1 MKTNMESEHMDYK
14 VYSSALKNAL
24 NEIQNICPHIKK
36 SFIFREDGE
45 IIAGDKK
52 TSKKAMVRVINAFQ
66 GILEKAEAIGDV
78 EDVTIEGNKGRVD
91 ISCMNN
97 VYLVTVTSR
106 KADMKYVTTVTR
118 VLIPTLLKRLEE
130 IRPTPLKRDQP
141 PLETEPEIPMA
152 KESKEAI
159 EETAEETLEPE
170 VETEP
175 LPPESPVN
183 QFVVENLGGFLVPS
197 DTVRINSETL
207 SKWEEMYKGRRIGE
221 VEIETFD
228 GKTTRCKVNPV
239 RDSKY
244 YGGGIIR
251 IPEKLQRML
260 EIKKGELVRVKPVVE

>member
-1 MKTNMESEHMDYK
+1 MDYK

-52 TSKKAMVRVINAFQ
+52 TSKKAMVHVINAFQ
-66 GILEKAEAIGDV
+66 GILEKAESIGDV
-78 EDVTIEGNKGRVD
+78 EDVTIKGNKGRVD

-97 VYLVTVTSR
+97 LYLVTVTSR

-130 IRPTPLKRDQP
+130 IRPTPLKREGP
-141 PLETEPEIPMA
+141 PLEIEPEIPMA
-152 KESKEAI
+152 KESEESI
-159 EETAEETLEPE
+159 EKTAEETVIEE
-170 VETEP
+170 SEIETEP
-175 LPPESPVN
+175 LPPEPPVN

-207 SKWEEMYKGRRIGE
+207 SKWEETYKGRRIGE
-221 VEIETFD
+221 VEIETFA

>member
-1 MKTNMESEHMDYK
+1 MASE

-24 NEIQNICPHIKK
+24 NEIQNICPQIKK

-52 TSKKAMVRVINAFQ
+52 TSKKTMIRVINAFH
-66 GILEKAEAIGDV
+66 GILEKAQAIGDV
-78 EDVTIEGNKGRVD
+78 EDVTIKGNKGRVD

-97 VYLVTVTSR
+97 LYLVTVTSR

-130 IRPTPLKRDQP
+130 IRSTPLKREGP
-141 PLETEPEIPMA
+141 PIQIEPEIPMA
-152 KESKEAI
+152 KESEESI
-159 EETAEETLEPE
+159 EETAEETVIEESKETLEPE
-170 VETEP
+170 VESEP
-175 LPPESPVN
+175 LPPETPVN
-183 QFVVENLGGFLVPS
+183 QFVVENLDGFLVPS

-221 VEIETFD
+221 VEIETFA

-239 RDSKY
+239 RDSNY

-260 EIKKGELVRVKPVVE
+260 EIKKGELVRVKPVVA